1 MAGMTTSENHDGHA
15 AEFTIE
21 RVEGDVMAV
30 NSYLVQGPDGIVV
43 VDGQLTVSDAAKVR
57 AAVAATGR
65 DLAGVVVTHPHPDHY
80 AGAGAIAGDTP
91 IVATRVVDAVIRRD
105 DATKAEIVG
114 PMMGA
119 EWPADRRFP
128 DRLVDPGD
136 TVELGGLAFRVSDSG
151 PGESHDDTLWR
162 LDDRTVFAGDVAY
175 NQMHAFLA
183 DAHHTDWLEAL
194 ATLEAD
200 LRDDVTLYL
209 GHGAPAGKAVLAA
222 QRDYVKTFVA
232 AVGEHSGDS
241 PEERQAA
248 VVDRMR
254 PMVSDQRLS
263 FLMELSIEPV
273 HAALTS

>member
-1 MAGMTTSENHDGHA
+1 MPSNHHSDGYA
-15 AEFTIE
+15 PEFTIE

-30 NSYLVQGPDGIVV
+30 NSYLVHGPDGVVV

-57 AAVAATGR
+57 AAVVASGR

-80 AGAGAIAGDTP
+80 AGAGTIAGDAP
-91 IVATRVVDAVIRRD
+91 IVATRDVDAVIRRD

-114 PMMGA
+114 AMMGA

-136 TVELGGLAFRVSDSG
+136 TVEVGGLAFRVSDSG
-151 PGESHDDTLWR
+151 PGESDDDTLWQ
-162 LDDRTVFAGDVAY
+162 LGERTVFAGDVAY

-183 DAHHTDWLEAL
+183 DAHYADWLEAL

-209 GHGAPAGKAVLAA
+209 GHGAPADKAVLAA
-222 QRDYVKTFVA
+222 QRAYVDAFVT
-232 AVGEHSGDS
+232 AVGEHADDA
-241 PEERQAA
+241 PEARKAA
-248 VVDRMR
+248 VANRMR
-254 PMVSDQRLS
+254 PLVSDQRLS

-273 HAALTS
+273 HAALSSSR